1 MKNAPKEL
9 NEKKS
14 PVAID
19 AGWVINHLN
28 LTRHPEGGWF
38 SEVYRS
44 DEKILA
50 EQLPDRY
57 TSSHCFSTSIYFM
70 LDNDDF
76 SAFHRISSDET
87 WHFYLGSPIIIY
99 CIFSDGSK
107 SETLLG
113 NNLLERQ
120 LLQFTIPHNCW
131 FAAKSL
137 NPNSFSLVGC
147 TVSPGFEFSDFEL
160 AKRQDLTEMYPQ
172 HAALIAGFTRH

>member
-1 MKNAPKEL
+1 MKNAPKKL
-9 NEKKS
+9 KEKK
-14 PVAID
+14 PQIATDNQFI
-19 AGWVINHLN
+19 IEQLK

-44 DEKILA
+44 EEKILA

-57 TSSHCFSTSIYFM
+57 ISSHCFSTSIYFM
-70 LDNDDF
+70 LDKDDF

-87 WHFYLGSPIIIY
+87 WHFYLGSPILIY

-113 NNLLERQ
+113 NNLLEGQ

-131 FAAKSL
+131 FAAKNL
-137 NPNSFSLVGC
+137 NPCSFSLVGC
-147 TVSPGFEFSDFEL
+147 TVAPGFEFSDFEL
-160 AKRQDLTEMYPQ
+160 AKRQELIEMYPQ
-172 HAALIAGFTRH
+172 HASLIDNFTRQ